1 VANLLLV
8 RAEGRREELAVRAAL
23 GAGWRHIAR
32 QLLLESVALALLGGT
47 LAVGLA
53 YAGLR
58 LLVSIGPATLPRL
71 AEISIDPVV
80 LAFTLALSL
89 VSALLFGLL
98 PVVKYAGSR
107 GATVLQGAARV
118 DQRTSSASRGQ
129 HRSQNALVFVQVA
142 LAVVLLVASGLLIR
156 SFQALRTVEPGF
168 KPDRTQTLRI
178 SIPSGQVA
186 DPDRVA
192 RMQQD
197 ILAGITTIPGVT
209 SATFSTALPMEME
222 YENNMVVTAEDR
234 KYPEGIPPL
243 RRSKFVAPGFF
254 DTLGIP
260 LLAGRDFTWTDIDA
274 RRDVVIVSNNLAR
287 ELWGEPSAAL
297 GKRIRIGRGGLL
309 HEIIAVVGDMHDSGV
324 DQPPPAIVYWRAGVQ
339 KAFGPIPVFIARD
352 ISIAIRSDRV
362 GTEELIRQ
370 IGRAVWTVNADLPLG
385 RVQTLGETYAQ
396 SMSRTSFTLVMLAIA
411 GAMALVLGIVGIYG
425 VISYAVTEQRRAIG
439 IRLALGAARAAI
451 LRRFLGQG
459 VRIAGVACLSG
470 LVLSLAVSG
479 ALSRLLYGVSPSD
492 PATLASVALVVLMV
506 ATLAALIP
514 ATRAA
519 LLEPMRTLRDE

>member
-1 VANLLLV
+1 
-8 RAEGRREELAVRAAL
+8 
-23 GAGWRHIAR
+23 
-32 QLLLESVALALLGGT
+32 
-47 LAVGLA
+47 
-53 YAGLR
+53 
-58 LLVSIGPATLPRL
+58 
-71 AEISIDPVV
+71 
-80 LAFTLALSL
+80 
-89 VSALLFGLL
+89 
-98 PVVKYAGSR
+98 
-107 GATVLQGAARV
+107 
-118 DQRTSSASRGQ
+118 
-129 HRSQNALVFVQVA
+129 
-142 LAVVLLVASGLLIR
+142 
-156 SFQALRTVEPGF
+156 
-168 KPDRTQTLRI
+168 
-178 SIPSGQVA
+178 
-186 DPDRVA
+186 
-192 RMQQD
+192 
-197 ILAGITTIPGVT
+197 
-209 SATFSTALPMEME
+209 MEME
-222 YENNMVVTAEDR
+222 YENNMVVTAGDR

-309 HEIIAVVGDMHDSGV
+309 HEIIAVVGDVYDSGV

-339 KAFGPIPVFIARD
+339 KAFGPIPVFIPRD
-352 ISIAIRSDRV
+352 ISIAIRSDLV
-362 GTEELIRQ
+362 GTEDLIRQ

-411 GAMALVLGIVGIYG
+411 GAMALMLGIVGIYG

-470 LVLSLAVSG
+470 LVLSVVVSG

-492 PATLASVALVVLMV
+492 PATLASVAAVVLVV